1 MARFKNPADVFTNRD
16 LLSIYSYSGMQRK
29 AFGDEVGLSAG
40 HLSHLCN
47 GKLEM
52 DTKLRAQLQ
61 QTLEHFLQKY
71 ARSDKFKSDIKVFLE
86 CLRYYV
92 DENGFDKYLI
102 DVFKNSEFAKRHLKS
117 SNLKM
122 LTNMQEL
129 KDNDQLF
136 KLVNDNI
143 GRFEEIVPKMAGLRA
158 DVKAYAEDKLS
169 VREAINRVENFFK
182 ETFTE
187 WKLLKKLEDSGFSV
201 QDLVAEYVRHP
212 KFAEHYDRIRNLQT
226 MMDKIKHI
234 LSHNGSDLKEF
245 FESEGIDCQGLGL
258 MLRSEQL
265 RMSKLNELLKR
276 IPDYTPDE
284 ASIMKKIKAH
294 RG

>member
-1 MARFKNPADVFTNRD
+1 MARYKNPADVFTNRD

-29 AFGDEVGLSAG
+29 TFGDEVGLSAG

-47 GKLEM
+47 GKLDM

-71 ARSDKFKSDIKVFLE
+71 ARSEKFKGDIKVFLE
-86 CLRYYV
+86 ILRYYV

-117 SNLKM
+117 TNLKM

-136 KLVNDNI
+136 SLVNGNI
-143 GRFEEIVPKMAGLRA
+143 GNFEEIVPKMAGLRA
-158 DVKAYAEDKLS
+158 DVKDYAEDKLS
-169 VREAINRVENFFK
+169 VREAINRVESFFK
-182 ETFTE
+182 ETFMQ
-187 WKLLKKLEDSGFSV
+187 WGLYQKLEKYGFSV

-212 KFAEHYDRIRNLQT
+212 RFAEHYERIKYLQT
-226 MMDKIKHI
+226 TMDKIKRI
-234 LSHNGSDLKEF
+234 LTDHDSDLKEF
-245 FESEGIDCQGLGL
+245 FESWGIDCSGLGL

-265 RMSKLNELLKR
+265 RMTKLNELLNKN
-276 IPDYTPDE
+276 PDFTPDE
-284 ASIMKKIKAH
+284 ESIIKKLKVH
-294 RG
+294 PV